1 MNTLME
7 TRTMHPSALYRTMW
21 RSVMHALGNAETADQ
36 VMSSIVDAH
45 PHLAEVWE
53 DNTCRACKAIL
64 SPLDK
69 AEASPYC
76 ECCRMDN
83 DPPEYYERNV
93 KMYGGE

>member
-1 MNTLME
+1 MNNLME
-7 TRTMHPSALYRTMW
+7 TRTLHTSSLYRTMW
-21 RSVMHALGNAETADQ
+21 RSVMHALGNAEAADQ
-36 VMSSIVDAH
+36 VMSSIVDTH
-45 PHLAEVWE
+45 PHLAEVW
-53 DNTCRACKAIL
+53 DANTCRACKAIL